1 MQDINI
7 QIERQMQL
15 EEEMRGLGQARY
27 LKHMTAAEEATLP
40 PGQLMLRNT
49 VSPLAKAIEAW
60 AKELRDGNPRRF
72 ASILRHIEEVGFN
85 EAAYITMRNAINTI
99 ALRLKATVFAITLA
113 TDLEEE
119 LEYRDFKKADPS
131 SFKRVSEK
139 VAVSG
144 SAEYRRTVMGM
155 MRRRSGIKDR
165 AWDKETKVKLGTK
178 LLELAVEATGIVEI
192 ATVIEGKN
200 KSVHYVMGTD
210 KSREWI
216 KNQHEYCQL
225 LSPYYLPMLCEPNNW
240 ESPTCGGYFTSR
252 IPLVKTPNRNYL
264 EELHHIDMPMV
275 YNAVNALQKTKWR
288 INKRILSVMKELWE
302 LGGDRAGLPNK
313 DPKPVPNKPLDI
325 DTNEEALKEWKRK
338 AKHIH
343 NFNNRN
349 LSKVVSVA
357 HKLWIAD
364 KFANEEE
371 FYYVWTLDWRGRAY
385 PLGTFVNP
393 QSDDS
398 GKALL
403 EFAEGKP
410 LGEYGVKWLAIQ
422 LANTWGN
429 DKVAFADRVQWA
441 QDNTPEILAY
451 AMDPLANRGWMD
463 ADSPFCFL
471 AACFEWLGFTMS
483 GESHICNLP
492 IQADGSC
499 NGLQNFSAMLKDEV
513 GGKATNLVPGDKPQD
528 IYALVAAEAN
538 KIIDKDFLRGVP
550 EAAVFVGKVDRKLTK
565 RNTMTLP
572 YSVTKYGM
580 KDQLAEE
587 FRKMADAG
595 NPIDFQGLPDYQC
608 AIYLAGVNYEAIGKV
623 VVAARQAM
631 DWLKEVATIAA
642 SDGLPVVWT
651 NPAGMPVQQAY
662 METSGKRVRVAVGGK
677 LVNFFIQVEGKHINR
692 RKQSSGIAPNF
703 VHGCDAGH
711 MMLTINKCL
720 ELGITDYSFIHDSFG
735 THACDMD
742 DLSNMLRE
750 AFVEQY
756 SEDVLGR
763 FRDEIVEQLLRSGA
777 SELVEKIPPLP
788 SKGSLD
794 LEAVKDSE
802 YFFA

>member
-1 MQDINI
+1 MEENI
-7 QIERQMQL
+7 KIERQMQL

-49 VSPLAKAIEAW
+49 VRPLSDAIREW
-60 AKELRDGNPRRF
+60 AEELRKGNPRRF
-72 ASILRHIEEVGFN
+72 ASILRHIEKVGFD
-85 EAAYITMRNAINTI
+85 ESAFLTMRHAVNAISG
-99 ALRLKATVFAITLA
+99 RMKATLFALQLGK
-113 TDLEEE
+113 DLEEE
-119 LEYRDFKKADPS
+119 LNYRDFKKADPS
-131 SFKRVSEK
+131 GFKRVSEM
-139 VAVSG
+139 VQQSG
-144 SAEYRRTVMGM
+144 SAKYRTTVLTM
-155 MRRRSGIKDR
+155 MQKRAGISGQN
-165 AWDKETKVKLGTK
+165 WSKEEKLKLGTK
-178 LLELAVEATGIVEI
+178 LMELAIESTGIIELV
-192 ATVIEGKN
+192 TVIEGKN
-200 KSVHYVMGTD
+200 NSTHYIMGTD
-210 KSREWI
+210 KAREWVT
-216 KNQHEYCQL
+216 KQHTYCQVM
-225 LSPYYLPMLCEPNNW
+225 SPLFLPMLCQPNDW
-240 ESPTCGGYFTSR
+240 ISPTAGGYFTVTNQ
-252 IPLVKTPNRNYL
+252 LVKTPNRNYL
-264 EELHHIDMPMV
+264 EELHHVDMPVV
-275 YNAVNALQKTKWR
+275 YKAVNAMQGTKWR
-288 INKRILSVMKELWE
+288 INKRIYSVMKELWE

-313 DPKPVPNKPLDI
+313 DPKPIPNKPLDI
-325 DTNEEALKEWKRK
+325 DTNEESLKDWKRK

-343 NFNNRN
+343 NYNNRN

-357 HKLWIAD
+357 QKLWVAE
-364 KFANEEE
+364 KYLEEEE

-385 PLGTFVNP
+385 PVGTFVHP

-441 QDNTPEILAY
+441 EDNTPDLLAY
-451 AMDPLANRGWMD
+451 AMDPVSNTGWMQ

-499 NGLQNFSAMLKDEV
+499 NGLQNFSAMLRDPV
-513 GGKATNLVPGDKPQD
+513 GGKATNLVPADKPQD
-528 IYALVAAEAN
+528 IYGMVAVESN
-538 KIIDKDFLRGVP
+538 KIIEKDFLRGVP

-572 YSVTKYGM
+572 YAVTKYGM
-580 KDQLAEE
+580 KDQLVEE

-651 NPAGMPVQQAY
+651 NPAGMPIQQAY
-662 METSGKRVRVAVGGK
+662 METSGKRIVVTVGGK
-677 LVNFFIQVEGKHINR
+677 RTNFFLKVDGKHLNG
-692 RKQSSGIAPNF
+692 RKQAAGISPNLI
-703 VHGCDAGH
+703 HSMDSGH
-711 MMLTINKCL
+711 MAQTINKCVNY
-720 ELGITDYSFIHDSFG
+720 GITDYSFIHDSFG

-742 DLSNMLRE
+742 DLSYALRE

-756 SEDVLGR
+756 SEDLLGK
-763 FRDEIVEQLLRSGA
+763 FRDEIVEQLERSGA
-777 SELVEKIPPLP
+777 HELVAKIPPIP
-788 SKGSLD
+788 EMGDLD